1 MINSWA
7 GYSKTAFG
15 KSVIASSSGHQTG
28 IAAAAG
34 GHDNARSSRSNPQ
47 RKRTMRNLLR
57 SSTDPSVSA
66 ALGDFRR
73 TFWSVAA
80 FSAVVN
86 ILMFASPLYMM
97 QVYDRVLSGRSIPTL
112 VGLTIIL
119 VGVLSFQALVE
130 LIRSR
135 IVVRAAGLLDRRLA
149 DPVHRAMMQL
159 AVSRRAPGEAQQPVR
174 DLDQIRSFLTGTGP
188 VAIVDLPLVPV
199 FLVMCGLVHYQLGI
213 VASIGAIALT
223 AVTFLTE
230 RASRVHSR
238 KLTAETGIRS
248 AMLEGNRQNNE
259 SAAAMGMGAAL
270 AGRWTAL
277 NDRYAATMRKSSDVI
292 GGFGSFSKA
301 LRLLLQSAMLGLGAY
316 LVIRQE
322 MTAGAMIAASTIMSR
337 GLAPIE
343 LAIANWRGFVGAR
356 DSIRRLSET
365 LSRLVVKDNVT
376 ELPRPSRSLEVAL
389 SVAAPDGRSL
399 LVKSAEF
406 KLVAG
411 EVLGIIGPS
420 GSGKT
425 SLARALVGVW
435 PAVRG
440 TIRLDGATLDQ
451 WGSEALGRHIGY
463 VSQTS
468 ELFDGTIAE
477 NIARMSATD
486 DSAAI
491 LAAAQLAGAH
501 DMIVRLPAG
510 YDTRIGEGGAV
521 LSAGQRQRIALARAL
536 YGNPFLVVL
545 DEPNSNLDGNGE
557 GALQRAIQQLKANG
571 VIVIIIAHRP
581 ASLSV
586 CDKVLVLTDGVQ
598 QAFGPRDEVLSK
610 LTNRNPQPAAMA
622 GNLRVVSNTN
632 IGDAP

>member
-1 MINSWA
+1 
-7 GYSKTAFG
+7 
-15 KSVIASSSGHQTG
+15 
-28 IAAAAG
+28 
-34 GHDNARSSRSNPQ
+34 
-47 RKRTMRNLLR
+47 MRNLLR
-57 SSTDPSVSA
+57 RSTDSVVSA

-73 TFWSVAA
+73 TFWTVAA
-80 FSAVVN
+80 FSAVAN
-86 ILMFASPLYMM
+86 ILMFAGPLYMM

-119 VGVLSFQALVE
+119 VGVLTFQAVLE

-135 IVVRAAGLLDRRLA
+135 IVVRAAGLLDQRLA
-149 DPVHRAMMQL
+149 GPVHRTIMQL
-159 AVSRRAPGEAQQPVR
+159 AGSRRHPSEAQQPAR
-174 DLDQIRSFLTGTGP
+174 DLDQLRSFLTSTGP
-188 VAIVDLPLVPV
+188 LAIVDLPWVPV
-199 FLVMCGLVHYQLGI
+199 FLIMCALVHPLLGI
-213 VASIGAIALT
+213 VAGIGALSLT
-223 AVTFLTE
+223 AVTYLTE

-238 KLTAETGIRS
+238 NLTAEIGIRS
-248 AMLEGNRQNNE
+248 AMLEGNRQNHE
-259 SAAAMGMGAAL
+259 SAAAMGMGATL
-270 AGRWTAL
+270 GERWIAL
-277 NDRYAATMRKSSDVI
+277 NDRYVETLRKSTDVV
-292 GGFGSFSKA
+292 GGFGSLSKA
-301 LRLLLQSAMLGLGAY
+301 LRMLLQSAMLGLGAY

-322 MTAGAMIAASTIMSR
+322 MSGGAMIAASTIMGR

-356 DSIRRLSET
+356 DSVRRLSET
-365 LSRLVVKDNVT
+365 LSRQPVKNTAT

-389 SVAAPDGRSL
+389 SVATPDATSL

-406 KLVAG
+406 KLAAG

-425 SLARALVGVW
+425 SLARALIGVW
-435 PAVRG
+435 PAVKG
-440 TIRLDGATLDQ
+440 TVRLDGATLDQ

-477 NIARMSATD
+477 NIARMSATG
-486 DSAAI
+486 DSAAV

-557 GALQRAIQQLKANG
+557 MALQKAIQQLKAG
-571 VIVIIIAHRP
+571 GAIVIIIAHRP
-581 ASLSV
+581 ASLNV

-610 LTNRNPQPAAMA
+610 LTNRTPQQVATA

-632 IGDAP
+632 MGDAP

>member
-1 MINSWA
+1 M
-7 GYSKTAFG
+7 K
-15 KSVIASSSGHQTG
+15 
-28 IAAAAG
+28 
-34 GHDNARSSRSNPQ
+34 
-47 RKRTMRNLLR
+47 NLY
-57 SSTDPSVSA
+57 STDPSVSA
-66 ALGDFRR
+66 AFGDFRR

-86 ILMFASPLYMM
+86 ILMFAGPLYMM

-112 VGLTIIL
+112 VGLTIVL
-119 VGVLSFQALVE
+119 VGVLTFQALVE

-149 DPVHRAMMQL
+149 GTVHRAVMQL
-159 AVSRRAPGEAQQPVR
+159 AMWRGQAGEARQPVR
-174 DLDQIRSFLTGTGP
+174 DLDQIRSFLASTGP
-188 VAIVDLPLVPV
+188 LAIVDLPWVPV
-199 FLVMCGLVHYQLGI
+199 FLVMCALIHQELGI
-213 VASIGAIALT
+213 LATVGALLLIG
-223 AVTFLTE
+223 VTFLTE

-238 KLTAETGIRS
+238 KLTAEVGVRS
-248 AMLEGNRQNNE
+248 AMLEADRHNNE
-259 SAAAMGMGAAL
+259 SVAAMGMGATIAD
-270 AGRWTAL
+270 RWNAV
-277 NDRYAATMRKSSDVI
+277 NDRYVTTIRESSDVI

-322 MTAGAMIAASTIMSR
+322 MSAGAMIAASTIMSR

-343 LAIANWRGFVGAR
+343 MAIANWRGFVGAR
-356 DSIRRLSET
+356 DSIRRLTET
-365 LSRLVVKDNVT
+365 LNRLPVKNTAT
-376 ELPRPSRSLEVAL
+376 ELPRPSRNLEVAL
-389 SVAAPDGRSL
+389 SVATPDGKSL
-399 LVKSAEF
+399 LVKNVEF
-406 KLVAG
+406 KLAAG
-411 EVLGIIGPS
+411 EVLGVIGPS

-425 SLARALVGVW
+425 SLARALIGVW
-435 PAVRG
+435 PTVRG
-440 TIRLDGATLDQ
+440 TVRLDGATLDQ
-451 WGSEALGRHIGY
+451 WGAEARGRHIGY

-477 NIARMSATD
+477 NIARMSTTCD
-486 DSAAI
+486 CAAV

-510 YDTRIGEGGAV
+510 YDTRIGESGAV

-557 GALQRAIQQLKANG
+557 VALQKAIQQLKANG
-571 VIVIIIAHRP
+571 AIVVLIAHRP

-586 CDKVLVLTDGVQ
+586 CDKVLVLTEGVQ

-610 LTNRNPQPAAMA
+610 LTNRNPQHAATMA
-622 GNLRVVSNTN
+622 GNLRVVTNTN
-632 IGDAP
+632 VGDA

>member
-1 MINSWA
+1 MRSPLR
-7 GYSKTAFG
+7 YSPD
-15 KSVIASSSGHQTG
+15 S
-28 IAAAAG
+28 
-34 GHDNARSSRSNPQ
+34 
-47 RKRTMRNLLR
+47 
-57 SSTDPSVSA
+57 SVSA

-73 TFWSVAA
+73 TFWSVGA
-80 FSAVVN
+80 FSIVVN
-86 ILMFASPLYMM
+86 IFMFASPLYMM

-119 VGVLSFQALVE
+119 VSVLIFQAILE

-135 IVVRAAGLLDRRLA
+135 VVVRAAGLLDQHLA
-149 DPVHRAMMQL
+149 GPVHRAIMQL
-159 AVSRRAPGEAQQPVR
+159 SVSRRHPGEAQQPVR
-174 DLDQIRSFLTGTGP
+174 DLDQIRSFLTSAGP
-188 VAIVDLPLVPV
+188 LAIVDLPWVPV
-199 FLVMCGLVHYQLGI
+199 FLIMCAFVHYQLGI
-213 VASIGAIALT
+213 LASIGALSLIG
-223 AVTFLTE
+223 VTFLTE

-238 KLTAETGIRS
+238 NLTTEIAMRS
-248 AMLEGNRQNNE
+248 AALEADRQNNE
-259 SAAAMGMGAAL
+259 SAVAMGMGAAL

-277 NDRYAATMRKSSDVI
+277 NDRYVATMRKSSDVI

-301 LRLLLQSAMLGLGAY
+301 LRLLLQSAMLGFGAY

-322 MTAGAMIAASTIMSR
+322 MSGGAMIAVSTLMGR

-356 DSIRRLSET
+356 DSRRRLSET
-365 LSRLVVKDNVT
+365 LSRLPVKNDAT

-389 SVAAPDGRSL
+389 SVATPDGTSL

-425 SLARALVGVW
+425 SLARALIGVW
-435 PAVRG
+435 PTVRG
-440 TIRLDGATLDQ
+440 TVRLDGATLDQ
-451 WGSEALGRHIGY
+451 WGSEARGRHIGY

-477 NIARMSATD
+477 NIARMSATR
-486 DSAAI
+486 DSAAV

-557 GALQRAIQQLKANG
+557 VALQKAIQQLKASG
-571 VIVIIIAHRP
+571 AIVIIIAHRP
-581 ASLSV
+581 ASLNV

-598 QAFGPRDEVLSK
+598 QAFGPRDEVLSN
-610 LTNRNPQPAAMA
+610 LMNRNSQQVAAA
-622 GNLRVVSNTN
+622 GNLRVVTNTN
-632 IGDAP
+632 MGDA

>member
-1 MINSWA
+1 
-7 GYSKTAFG
+7 
-15 KSVIASSSGHQTG
+15 
-28 IAAAAG
+28 
-34 GHDNARSSRSNPQ
+34 
-47 RKRTMRNLLR
+47 
-57 SSTDPSVSA
+57 
-66 ALGDFRR
+66 
-73 TFWSVAA
+73 
-80 FSAVVN
+80 
-86 ILMFASPLYMM
+86 
-97 QVYDRVLSGRSIPTL
+97 
-112 VGLTIIL
+112 
-119 VGVLSFQALVE
+119 
-130 LIRSR
+130 
-135 IVVRAAGLLDRRLA
+135 
-149 DPVHRAMMQL
+149 
-159 AVSRRAPGEAQQPVR
+159 
-174 DLDQIRSFLTGTGP
+174 
-188 VAIVDLPLVPV
+188 
-199 FLVMCGLVHYQLGI
+199 
-213 VASIGAIALT
+213 
-223 AVTFLTE
+223 
-230 RASRVHSR
+230 
-238 KLTAETGIRS
+238 
-248 AMLEGNRQNNE
+248 
-259 SAAAMGMGAAL
+259 MGMGAAL

-365 LSRLVVKDNVT
+365 LSRLVVKDNAT

-406 KLVAG
+406 KLAAG

-557 GALQRAIQQLKANG
+557 GALQKAIQQLKANG

>member
-1 MINSWA
+1 
-7 GYSKTAFG
+7 
-15 KSVIASSSGHQTG
+15 
-28 IAAAAG
+28 
-34 GHDNARSSRSNPQ
+34 
-47 RKRTMRNLLR
+47 MRNLSR
-57 SSTDPSVSA
+57 GSNHSSVSA

-97 QVYDRVLSGRSIPTL
+97 QVYDRVLAGRSIPTL

-119 VGVLSFQALVE
+119 VGVLTFQALVD

-149 DPVHRAMMQL
+149 GPVHRAIMQL
-159 AVSRRAPGEAQQPVR
+159 AVSRRHPGEAQQPVR
-174 DLDQIRSFLTGTGP
+174 DLDQIRSFLTSTGP
-188 VAIVDLPLVPV
+188 LAIADLPWVPV
-199 FLVMCGLVHYQLGI
+199 FLIMCTLIHYQLGI
-213 VASIGAIALT
+213 LAGIGALLLT
-223 AVTFLTE
+223 GVTFLTE
-230 RASRVHSR
+230 RASRIHSR
-238 KLTAETGIRS
+238 NLTAEIGMRS
-248 AMLEGNRQNNE
+248 AMLEGDRQNSE
-259 SAAAMGMGAAL
+259 LVAAMGMGAAL
-270 AGRWTAL
+270 AGRWTDL
-277 NDRYAATMRKSSDVI
+277 NESYVVTMRKSSDVI

-343 LAIANWRGFVGAR
+343 LAIGNWRGFVGAR
-356 DSIRRLSET
+356 ESRRRLSET
-365 LSRLVVKDNVT
+365 LNRLPVKNDAT

-389 SVAAPDGRSL
+389 SVATPDGTSL

-406 KLVAG
+406 KLAAG

-425 SLARALVGVW
+425 SLARALIGVW
-435 PAVRG
+435 PTVRG
-440 TIRLDGATLDQ
+440 TVRLDGATLDQ
-451 WGSEALGRHIGY
+451 WGSEARGSHIGY

-477 NIARMSATD
+477 NIARMSAIR
-486 DSAAI
+486 DSATV

-557 GALQRAIQQLKANG
+557 VALQKAIQQLKAG
-571 VIVIIIAHRP
+571 GAIVIIIAHRQ
-581 ASLSV
+581 ASLKV

-610 LTNRNPQPAAMA
+610 LTNPIPQHAAVA
-622 GNLRVVSNTN
+622 GNLRVVTNTN
-632 IGDAP
+632 MGDA